1 MLKIGTKV
9 EYMGEPFK
17 ITKTKVSASGKNM
30 YMLQS
35 LTDENYSVAAFEE
48 SLSYYGE
55 FDSNEKES
63 TGSQNNVLKMNL
75 VCMPLVNGIMAYW
88 AKVEEAASYIISLYI
103 NKQVIST
110 RVNERSELYTTFTG
124 LAAIDGATEALFD
137 SLAKKIKSSKSRR
150 KVTFFVSPARREIR
164 WNLRS
169 SFSAMTTEHSRSF
182 TYSCTT
188 SSPSVSPVLVTLKVT
203 SCAKPPRDLISRS
216 EYSNVV

>member
-1 MLKIGTKV
+1 MNINKLNNFTSPEKIQLISAMLNCLKKYIKENAMLKIGTKV
-9 EYMGEPFK
+9 DYIG
-17 ITKTKVSASGKNM
+17 KTYIIKSAKVSASGKNM

-35 LTDENYSVAAFEE
+35 ATNEHDTVAAFEE

-103 NKQVIST
+103 NNQVIST

-124 LAAIDGATEALFD
+124 LAGIDGATEALFD
-137 SLAKKIKSSKSRR
+137 SLARKIKPG
-150 KVTFFVSPARREIR
+150 VDY
-164 WNLRS
+164 
-169 SFSAMTTEHSRSF
+169 
-182 TYSCTT
+182 TYSHRGGTGYNYYVKVQAENRNGEIIA
-188 SSPSVSPVLVTLKVT
+188 SSEKQICSVK
-203 SCAKPPRDLISRS
+203 DF
-216 EYSNVV
+216 